1 MDCMIFNVR
10 CLDLFA
16 CVNTRELAPFLS
28 HYIRRTSRPLVVSV
42 IRRTSRPSV
51 ISVIRRISRP
61 LPGSL
66 SHPKDFSAVGNLRSV
81 IRRTS
86 RPALPGSLSHPKDFS
101 AAVLTRFISSFF
113 CIYVVVW
120 DIYLWII
127 SPIIG
132 NVQEG
137 VTC

>member
-10 CLDLFA
+10 CVDLFA
-16 CVNTRELAPFLS
+16 CVNTREPAPFLS
-28 HYIRRTSRPLVVSV
+28 HYIRTSRPLVVSV

-51 ISVIRRISRP
+51 ISVIRRTSRP

-86 RPALPGSLSHPKDFS
+86 RPLPGSLSHPKDFS

-113 CIYVVVW
+113 CICCSLGHLLV
-120 DIYLWII
+120 D
-127 SPIIG
+127 
-132 NVQEG
+132 NF
-137 VTC
+137 TDNR